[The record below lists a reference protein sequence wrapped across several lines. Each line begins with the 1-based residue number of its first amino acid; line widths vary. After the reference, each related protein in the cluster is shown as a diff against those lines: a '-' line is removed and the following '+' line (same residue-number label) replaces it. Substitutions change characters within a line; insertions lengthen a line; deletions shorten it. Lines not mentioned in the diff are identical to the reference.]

1 MTNNSELEELSA
13 EIFHISADNQN
24 FDYGLNTELLTK
36 SDRLL
41 FIDPTVADYQILI
54 DNLSQ
59 PAEVVILDAEL
70 DGITQITDSLSN
82 YDDLDAVHIVS
93 HGDAGKL
100 FLGSTVLERDTLSEY
115 ADELGSW
122 GDSLT
127 ETGDILL
134 YGCDVASNLAG
145 VEFVKDLSQY
155 TNADILASDDLTGS
169 SELGGDWYL
178 EYATGEIEAEII
190 FDAEVWEAY
199 EYVFDY
205 IYIPPVNSNG
215 SYFNDKTF
223 TNVITLPGVDNNFRD
238 PFRVDF
244 YRVINAPDLRDLN
257 VSEPNFLDIDSSF
270 FETDFRLNYTP
281 INSGVIDNF
290 DDNPDLSIIDFPQ
303 TENQPFILNFGN
315 FRLTPGA
322 SYDYDDPFIN
332 HLVFPFDASFLN
344 FNAVNFEFTSIS
356 ANEFG
361 TIDSAHDSITFK
373 FDAGTFDFSSLTD
386 ESSLSFELSKRN
398 FDRYDIQYDNIVR
411 ISDNFLFDATAVTF
425 RSDSITFDYKPD
437 TFYFNPGLFAANANL
452 YEYKLS
458 TADFNAGVSFEQFNA
473 SDYRAL
479 DYAFEGDELFDSNH
493 YLNQGVTPNGMNLFT
508 DYVENG

>member
-41 FIDPTVADYQILI
+41 FIDPTVADYQTLI

-70 DGITQITDSLSN
+70 DGIAQITDSLSN

-93 HGDAGKL
+93 HGDVGKL

-127 ETGDILL
+127 EAGDILL

-169 SELGGDWYL
+169 SELDGDWYL

-190 FDAEVWEAY
+190 FDNLVFEIYDNIFNEFP
-199 EYVFDY
+199 VFD
-205 IYIPPVNSNG
+205 NG
-215 SYFNDKTF
+215 TYFEDLTD
-223 TNVITLPGVDNNFRD
+223 VITLPGSSTRNSPSLIKIDKFFDSPDLVEFAPINFGTEFSGSD
-238 PFRVDF
+238 FRVD
-244 YRVINAPDLRDLN
+244 YV
-257 VSEPNFLDIDSSF
+257 
-270 FETDFRLNYTP
+270 P
-281 INSGVIDNF
+281 INLNF
-290 DDNPDLSIIDFPQ
+290 TNPPNDPDVSIIDFPQ
-303 TENQPFILNFGN
+303 AENQPFSLNFGQGN
-315 FRLTPGA
+315 YNLPYYVPDD
-322 SYDYDDPFIN
+322 YDYEEPITNNLIFN
-332 HLVFPFDASFLN
+332 FDASSLN

-373 FDAGTFDFSSLTD
+373 FDAGTLDFSSLTD
-386 ESSLSFELSKRN
+386 RSSLSFELNPGS
-398 FDRYDIQYDNIVR
+398 FDFYDIQYDNIVR

-458 TADFNAGVSFEQFNA
+458 AADFNAGVSFEQFNA